1 VRVSGSRV
9 RCSRLKFLALAT
21 IATLSIAPMASAHT
35 AETAGSERLH
45 IRRRARGQIGAPYR
59 YGGTSPK
66 GFDCSGFTRW
76 VFRKHGARL
85 PHNSFDQFRL
95 AKHDGYRRIH
105 KRKNLKVGDLVFH
118 KTTGGGGRSRGHLH
132 REGEIHLLHHI
143 LRRARAV
150 DPRPLLLGAAL
161 GRRDAAPGNAQLT
174 PV

>member
-1 VRVSGSRV
+1 VI
-9 RCSRLKFLALAT
+9 AT
-21 IATLSIAPMASAHT
+21 IAALSIAPMASAHT

-85 PHNSFDQFRL
+85 PHNSLDQFRL

-118 KTTGGGGRSRGHLH
+118 KTTGAVVGHAGIYIGKGRFISSTTSSGVRVQSIRDPYYWGPRWVGGTRLPVTRS
-132 REGEIHLLHHI
+132 
-143 LRRARAV
+143 
-150 DPRPLLLGAAL
+150 
-161 GRRDAAPGNAQLT
+161 
-174 PV
+174 